1 MSTNFQQRFT
11 DKFSQSCAARFSGVH
26 AGVTTMNEVILQGTD
41 LSGFA
46 GPIPA
51 FERNEPNHK

>member
-1 MSTNFQQRFT
+1 MSTNFQQYFT
-11 DKFSQSCAARFSGVH
+11 DEVSQSRTTRFSGDH
-26 AGVTTMNEVILQGTD
+26 AGVTTMNEVILQGAD

-51 FERNEPNHK
+51 FERNEPNH